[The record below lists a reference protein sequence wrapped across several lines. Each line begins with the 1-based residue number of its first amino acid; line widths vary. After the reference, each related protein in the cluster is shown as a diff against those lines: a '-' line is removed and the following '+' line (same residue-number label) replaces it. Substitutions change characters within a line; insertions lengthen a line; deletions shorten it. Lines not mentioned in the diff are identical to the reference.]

1 MKTVRKL
8 FSTLKEGIKGIW
20 KNKNLGLVSVT
31 STFFTLFIIGI
42 ITIITVTVN
51 NMSLQVERKVNDVEI
66 YIVNEASKVDIENL
80 RTKIESVNIK
90 KKVEF
95 RSSEEAL
102 KLMKKSWGKDAH
114 LLEGM
119 DYEGLLPASFIV
131 SLENIDQADE
141 FVNSI
146 KNEKIVEDVKYYKDL
161 VSKIS
166 KVSNYTKI
174 FGTILV
180 MVLIVVSIFI
190 ISNTIKLTVFS
201 RKNEIAIMK
210 NVGATNTYIRIPFMV
225 EGVFFSV
232 LASALSYLAVLFLY
246 KFAYENFASR
256 LSENLSI
263 LNLIRPGLYKM
274 PLLYIFMALG
284 LGIGIIGS
292 VFSIR
297 RYLVDREVNYVD

>member
-1 MKTVRKL
+1 MKAIRKFL
-8 FSTLKEGIKGIW
+8 SSLREGIKGIW

-66 YIVNEASKVDIENL
+66 YLINDASKVEIEDL
-80 RTKIESVNIK
+80 RSKIDSINVE
-90 KKVEF
+90 KKVVY

-102 KLMKKSWGKDAH
+102 ELMKKSWGKDAH

-131 SLENIDQADE
+131 SLEHIDEADD
-141 FVNSI
+141 FVNAI
-146 KNEKIVEDVKYYKDL
+146 KNENIVEDVNYYKDL
-161 VSKIS
+161 VTRIAKI
-166 KVSNYTKI
+166 SNYTKI

-180 MVLIVVSIFI
+180 LVLIVVSIFI

-210 NVGATNTYIRIPFMV
+210 NVGATNSYIRIPFMI

-232 LASALSYLAVLFLY
+232 FASFISYLAVYYLY
-246 KFAYENFASR
+246 KFLYENFANR

-263 LNLIRPGLYKM
+263 LNLIRPSLYKL
-274 PLLYIFMALG
+274 PLLYIFLALG
-284 LGIGIIGS
+284 FGIGIIGS

-297 RYLVDREVNYVD
+297 RYLLDREVNYVD

>member
-1 MKTVRKL
+1 MKSIRKL
-8 FSTLKEGIKGIW
+8 FNTFKEGIKGIW
-20 KNKNLGLVSVT
+20 KNKNMGLISVT

-80 RTKIESVNIK
+80 RTKIDSINIEK
-90 KKVEF
+90 TVEF

-102 KLMKKSWGKDAH
+102 ELMKKSWGKDAH
-114 LLEGM
+114 LLESV

-131 SLENIDQADE
+131 SLENIEEADE
-141 FVNSI
+141 FVNAI
-146 KNEKIVEDVKYYKDL
+146 KDENIVEDINYYNKL
-161 VSKIS
+161 VSQIS
-166 KVSNYTKI
+166 KISNYTKI

-180 MVLIVVSIFI
+180 LVLIFVSIFI

-210 NVGATNTYIRIPFMV
+210 NVGATNSYIRIPFLI

-232 LASALSYLAVLFLY
+232 LASGLSYLAVYFLY
-246 KFAYENFASR
+246 KFIYENFANK
-256 LSENLSI
+256 LSDNLSI
-263 LNLIRPGLYKM
+263 LNLIRPNLYQL

-297 RYLVDREVNYVD
+297 KYLLDREVNYVD

>member
-1 MKTVRKL
+1 MKAIRKFL
-8 FSTLKEGIKGIW
+8 SSLREGIKGIW

-42 ITIITVTVN
+42 ITIITATVN

-66 YIVNEASKVDIENL
+66 YLINDASQVEVENL
-80 RTKIESVNIK
+80 RSKIESINVE
-90 KKVEF
+90 KKVVY

-102 KLMKKSWGKDAH
+102 ELMKKSWGKDAH

-131 SLENIDQADE
+131 SLEHIDEADE
-141 FVNSI
+141 FVNAI
-146 KNEKIVEDVKYYKDL
+146 KNENIVEDVNYYKDL
-161 VSKIS
+161 VTRIAKI
-166 KVSNYTKI
+166 SNYTKI

-180 MVLIVVSIFI
+180 LVLIVVSIFI

-210 NVGATNTYIRIPFMV
+210 NVGATNSYIRIPFMI

-232 LASALSYLAVLFLY
+232 FASAISYLAVYYLY
-246 KFAYENFASR
+246 KFLYENFANR

-263 LNLIRPGLYKM
+263 LNLIRPNLYKL
-274 PLLYIFMALG
+274 PLLYIFLALG
-284 LGIGIIGS
+284 FGIGIIGS

-297 RYLVDREVNYVD
+297 RYLLDREVNYVD